1 MNATPGCFLGI
12 AFCCGVFLFGR
23 YSIARPEGVARVFAW
38 GQPPTRFGVVFFR
51 LMGRTFCWMG
61 AIGVVFYLI
70 ATTIAFF
77 TH

>member
-1 MNATPGCFLGI
+1 MNAIPGYFLGI

-51 LMGRTFCWMG
+51 VVGRFFCVM
-61 AIGVVFYLI
+61 AVVGVIFYSAATGVAVF
-70 ATTIAFF
+70 TR
-77 TH
+77 